1 MQKFEYRSARYQVDL
16 PVLLI
21 LKDESVAGR
30 CKEISRE
37 GMKVE
42 FRQPVAPKC
51 CGTLRIGHR
60 ESSLE
65 LRACV
70 ARTGN
75 GCDGLKFLFDSESE
89 RKALERLVA
98 LVAAPIAQPGPILV
112 L

>member
-1 MQKFEYRSARYQVDL
+1 MQKFEYRSPRYKVDL

-21 LKDESVAGR
+21 LSDESVSGR

-42 FRQPVAPKC
+42 FRQPVKRNC
-51 CGTLRIGHR
+51 SGTLRIGTN

-65 LRACV
+65 VPACI
-70 ARTGN
+70 ARTGDQ
-75 GCDGLKFLFDSESE
+75 CDGVKFLFNSDKE
-89 RKALERLVA
+89 RRALERLVA
-98 LVAAPIAQPGPILV
+98 IMATPTGQPGPVLV